1 MIGVTR
7 LDGSVMYLNEDLIVR
22 VEHAAGGQSAIYML
36 DVGHIIVANDP
47 VTVIEM
53 IRTEKVEL
61 FRRVF
66 AGSDYPNLTPPTIT
80 RLSQVR
86 GR

>member
-22 VEHAAGGQSAIYML
+22 VEQAAGGQSAIYML

-47 VTVIEM
+47 LSVIEM
-53 IRTEKVEL
+53 IRSEKVEL

-66 AGSDYPNLTPPTIT
+66 QGSDYPNLTPPTIT